1 MLSTRGKKLTG
12 ILDEPWRALLD
23 GKTEYDAQSNPSG
36 LLSLSTAE
44 NPLMHEELTAYVNSK
59 LQFDKSVWSYGSSA
73 GGGKKFP
80 AAMAGHINRYFDPY
94 MPVKSSEVLATNS
107 IPSLNEL
114 LAFTLADEGD
124 GILISRP
131 IYGRFKFDW
140 GTRPGLESIY
150 ANTEVLEGFTP
161 AAVEKYEEALL
172 AAKAKGINI
181 RVLIIVNPHNPL
193 GRCYPRET
201 IVEIFKFC
209 QKHHIHLVSD
219 EIYALS
225 VFDSGESEAM
235 PFISTLSIDPK
246 GLIDENLLHVM
257 YGMSKDFS
265 APGLRVGCL
274 ITKNPLVKRAVR
286 STSRQ
291 NNPSGLSLDIAA
303 MILDDEEFVPKYL
316 ESSRKQLSASY
327 HFATRLLRNHG
338 IQYLQ
343 GSTAGCFLWL
353 DLSRYLPP
361 STPSNPMSQKEKEL
375 AVAKRL
381 VEGGVFIHPSEENG
395 MEPGW
400 FRLVYTYSEET
411 ITEGVR
417 RLNNALKSL
426 PWMLVGVGGEKL

>member
-94 MPVKSSEVLATNS
+94 MPVKSSEILATNS

-124 GILISRP
+124 GILTSRP

-193 GRCYPRET
+193 GE
-201 IVEIFKFC
+201 
-209 QKHHIHLVSD
+209 
-219 EIYALS
+219 
-225 VFDSGESEAM
+225 FDSEA
-235 PFISTLSIDPK
+235 IKSL
-246 GLIDENLLHVM
+246 
-257 YGMSKDFS
+257 
-265 APGLRVGCL
+265 C
-274 ITKNPLVKRAVR
+274 TKWKECKA
-286 STSRQ
+286 
-291 NNPSGLSLDIAA
+291 
-303 MILDDEEFVPKYL
+303 DEE
-316 ESSRKQLSASY
+316 
-327 HFATRLLRNHG
+327 
-338 IQYLQ
+338 
-343 GSTAGCFLWL
+343 
-353 DLSRYLPP
+353 
-361 STPSNPMSQKEKEL
+361 
-375 AVAKRL
+375 
-381 VEGGVFIHPSEENG
+381 
-395 MEPGW
+395 
-400 FRLVYTYSEET
+400 
-411 ITEGVR
+411 
-417 RLNNALKSL
+417 
-426 PWMLVGVGGEKL
+426 